1 MPIRGV
7 LSHET
12 MIHGADIS
20 LTDWKSDAAE
30 GSGTASHLDFEQ
42 AFAAH
47 HHLVYRYAAALTRDA
62 GLAEDVVQ
70 EVFVKLYQNLDAAQR
85 DGLLRAW
92 LLRVTAN
99 VGRNIL
105 RGRSRAQIRD
115 ESFAEQRSQV
125 TVGGAPDEALL
136 RRADIDEARRA
147 LSKLK
152 EPLRSCLLLRNEGLS
167 YKEIATA
174 LDINEASVGA
184 TLARARREFARVF
197 GKVGKS

>member
-12 MIHGADIS
+12 MMNGADIS
-20 LTDWKSDAAE
+20 SIDWKSDAAE
-30 GSGTASHLDFEQ
+30 GSGAVSHLDFEQ

-47 HHLVYRYAAALTRDA
+47 HRLVYRYAISLTRDA

-99 VGRNIL
+99 IGRNIL

-115 ESFAEQRSQV
+115 ESFAEHRSQV
-125 TVGGAPDEALL
+125 TKGGAPDESLL

-152 EPLRSCLLLRNEGLS
+152 EPLCSCLLLRNEGLS
-167 YKEIATA
+167 YKEIAAT
-174 LDINEASVGA
+174 LDINETSVGA
-184 TLARARREFARVF
+184 TLARARREFARIF

>member
-1 MPIRGV
+1 
-7 LSHET
+7 
-12 MIHGADIS
+12 MINGADIS

-30 GSGTASHLDFEQ
+30 GSDAASHLDFEQ

-47 HHLVYRYAAALTRDA
+47 HRLVYRYAFALTRDA

-105 RGRSRAQIRD
+105 RGRTRAQFRD
-115 ESFAEQRSQV
+115 ESFAEHRAQV
-125 TVGGAPDEALL
+125 TKPESPDEALS
-136 RRADIDEARRA
+136 RQADIDEARRA

-167 YKEIATA
+167 YMEIAAA
-174 LDINEASVGA
+174 LDLNETSVGA
-184 TLARARREFARVF
+184 LLVRARREFVRVF